1 MREFELFIL
10 RKYNRGEMTAIDYSK
25 INILLGE
32 FEQEEWVLNFC
43 PKCNQMTNHIKNG
56 RCLKCK
62 KPNDAYI
69 NLKTTTMSKRYLNEN
84 RF

>member
-62 KPNDAYI
+62 KPNDALHESQDVI
-69 NLKTTTMSKRYLNEN
+69 LGKNE
-84 RF
+84 